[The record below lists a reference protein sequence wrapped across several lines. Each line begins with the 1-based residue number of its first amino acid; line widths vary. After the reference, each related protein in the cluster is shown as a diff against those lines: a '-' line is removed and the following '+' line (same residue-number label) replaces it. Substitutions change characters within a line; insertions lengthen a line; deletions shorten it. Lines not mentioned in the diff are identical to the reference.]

1 MTDRTKPVTVAH
13 DKRNSRASELPEV
26 VLRNLEDPSKSKR
39 VPHPGKPLPPRS
51 EMKKIPAKATTSKEN
66 IAAGSERDPPTVET
80 PEPAVLKPGLM
91 HQRRRSNSAG
101 PVMTP
106 DKRTRDQLSP
116 SPIPEPKKLAADS
129 KLVHIIPSTPQSPSP
144 VRRSGASTPSYGSVE
159 EGLDSTSYAYICSHG
174 GEERFPP
181 KTPRPATPSHG
192 PTSYAAAVSAPTSR
206 SSPSLNTCNL
216 PPEQEIQRTRNRKMI
231 AHKRLLG
238 EPKDTRP

>member
-13 DKRNSRASELPEV
+13 DKRTSRASELPEV

-39 VPHPGKPLPPRS
+39 VPHP
-51 EMKKIPAKATTSKEN
+51 EN
-66 IAAGSERDPPTVET
+66 IAAGSEHDPPTVET

-116 SPIPEPKKLAADS
+116 
-129 KLVHIIPSTPQSPSP
+129 TPQSPSP

-181 KTPRPATPSHG
+181 NTPRPATPSHG

-206 SSPSLNTCNL
+206 SSPPPPQLMQPPSGTRNTANTKSQDDRPQEAPRRAKGYPSIVVESLPNWMKHFSELRKNSRT
-216 PPEQEIQRTRNRKMI
+216 PAQRTPLQIRST
-231 AHKRLLG
+231 LLAG
-238 EPKDTRP
+238 YR